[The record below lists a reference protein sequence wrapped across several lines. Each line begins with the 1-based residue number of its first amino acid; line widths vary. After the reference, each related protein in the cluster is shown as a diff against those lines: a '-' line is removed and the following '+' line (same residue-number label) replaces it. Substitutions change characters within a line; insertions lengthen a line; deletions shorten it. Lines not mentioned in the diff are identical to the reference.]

1 VASVM
6 MGEALVFHLL
16 TLAELAVAFFAG
28 TMLFVLLY
36 EEPMLRHKFGSEYED
51 YCRRVP
57 RWFPRFRNKLS

>member
-1 VASVM
+1 
-6 MGEALVFHLL
+6 
-16 TLAELAVAFFAG
+16 VAFFAG